1 MRREVNSCTV
11 NSEFCWHQKHSKTDL
26 NYLGVKYLP
35 LEPFP
40 HQKIAHEWA
49 AFARVCSIRHSLHF
63 FSLANWKWMFS
74 LKKGFGFWGC
84 LVFFLRPFVGKDTM
98 ARPGVGV
105 SLMWMSWYT
114 IGRHFCPISRVL
126 RFGSDWIRSLAGFAT
141 LLHHFSGRTTSSVG
155 CGFCTRCGAFL
166 SRILE
171 AWLYYNGDN
180 TCLRN
185 TVDEESAKGRT
196 CVYIYNSW
204 EEGKINVTGKAIIL
218 QIIIISSIDIPG
230 ICPQTLPVK
239 NKTGLRYCFLA
250 SPEKLPKAVYGKD
263 GFRVAYLSFHG
274 HPWMR
279 N

>member
-1 MRREVNSCTV
+1 
-11 NSEFCWHQKHSKTDL
+11 
-26 NYLGVKYLP
+26 
-35 LEPFP
+35 
-40 HQKIAHEWA
+40 
-49 AFARVCSIRHSLHF
+49 
-63 FSLANWKWMFS
+63 
-74 LKKGFGFWGC
+74 
-84 LVFFLRPFVGKDTM
+84 M

-126 RFGSDWIRSLAGFAT
+126 RFGSDWIRNLAGFAT

-166 SRILE
+166 SRIRE
-171 AWLYYNGDN
+171 TWLYYNGDN

-185 TVDEESAKGRT
+185 TVHCTWGISERT
-196 CVYIYNSW
+196 YLYIYIYTYNSW

-218 QIIIISSIDIPG
+218 HIIIISSIDVPG

-274 HPWMR
+274 HHGCETRTRGYKGYPGVEQITNWY
-279 N
+279 